1 MCWIDWFSGRIGLC
15 VSAAPNRKPDE
26 FITALEK
33 LKEQAWYIHRED
45 QRYFIRDTENL
56 SRKIERNARDIPQP
70 KIDQA
75 LINHLTGILQPVN
88 KAAYQEIKALPLLDD
103 IRLTG
108 TRLLLVVRPDGKLP
122 PQQLNNFFLFQQEK
136 NNLLVL
142 SGQDS
147 HFADAVEERLRELYA
162 IEQIVKHLSDGDTL
176 FQEARERLDDAR
188 QRFIK
193 ALSAAYN
200 RLYFPGKDE
209 NTGADVLLMVTIDN
223 GLKVGTGDQSAEK
236 QIEELLASPRA
247 NYKLAL
253 DVKDDINNY
262 LAQAEVYLWPERDR
276 RTPWKDVVMRAK
288 TNPEWPWMPGSAGM
302 DMLKTE
308 ALKQVRWRLGEDG
321 YIEKGPFPKE
331 KTTVNIAPQGIN
343 KDTGES
349 ILMLTPRNCGAS
361 PVGHSL
367 FAKCNSLNR

>member
-1 MCWIDWFSGRIGLC
+1 M
-15 VSAAPNRKPDE
+15 
-26 FITALEK
+26 
-33 LKEQAWYIHRED
+33 
-45 QRYFIRDTENL
+45 
-56 SRKIERNARDIPQP
+56 
-70 KIDQA
+70 
-75 LINHLTGILQPVN
+75 
-88 KAAYQEIKALPLLDD
+88 
-103 IRLTG
+103 
-108 TRLLLVVRPDGKLP
+108 
-122 PQQLNNFFLFQQEK
+122 
-136 NNLLVL
+136 L

-209 NTGADVLLMVTIDN
+209 NTGEDVLLMVTIDN